1 MTLIVPAVIPVSQ
14 EDLEEKLGKLAA
26 IPEITEV
33 QIDVVDGRYASPASW
48 PYQGDRAAPS
58 RLQAEGRT
66 PQLAIVVRVEQ
77 AYGHCGRALIRSR
90 LWDPA
95 SRALAYVRPLL

>member
-58 RLQAEGRT
+58 RLPPSSPRK
-66 PQLAIVVRVEQ
+66 P
-77 AYGHCGRALIRSR
+77 
-90 LWDPA
+90 
-95 SRALAYVRPLL
+95 